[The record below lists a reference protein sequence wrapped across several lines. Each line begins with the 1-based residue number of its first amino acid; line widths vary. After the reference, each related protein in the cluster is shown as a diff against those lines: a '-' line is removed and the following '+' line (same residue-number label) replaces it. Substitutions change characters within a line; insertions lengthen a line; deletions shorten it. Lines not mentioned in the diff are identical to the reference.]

1 MDRYWTFEE
10 LYRRYSEVNLK
21 IAEDSNGSKL
31 RIPMKY
37 FLEYLVY
44 NQDDSPLYL
53 FERYIIKQ
61 IIKCSAVED
70 LKDGGKDMIKHY
82 RVPKLI

>member
-61 IIKCSAVED
+61 IIKTMFFLGEILFIVIVNR
-70 LKDGGKDMIKHY
+70 K
-82 RVPKLI
+82 